1 MWEWRLCGVLN
12 EVTQELLDTL
22 AITLGALKVSQALLP
37 ECRTDLFIVLP
48 MPNIGIKFRNLT
60 SSSAPMLE
68 CAKEIEGTCGA
79 QQWLKKRV
87 HVPEDMNMEDDDA
100 VKQAIV
106 GSGVE
111 ELEQVEIKFPLQRL
125 RLYKER
131 QQWRLAT
138 PTKPV
143 QVEITSLAT
152 SINDATSTGSYFT
165 ICVESKSVDALVEC
179 LVKLAIGEV
188 FEQHAIQNIYVVET
202 IHLKHPSRP
211 SSTSTSPS
219 KADVV
224 MMVPP
229 THGPHD
235 MDGPN
240 APSPLKR
247 KIAAEGSRLRLI
259 EMGYPALA
267 CHLMQS
273 AIAQQGKEVVE
284 NSASHPS
291 SFHQ

>member
-143 QVEITSLAT
+143 QV
-152 SINDATSTGSYFT
+152 
-165 ICVESKSVDALVEC
+165 
-179 LVKLAIGEV
+179 

-211 SSTSTSPS
+211 SCTSTSPS

-284 NSASHPS
+284 NSTSHPS